1 MNTVETRVPFEESY
15 VCLLGQAVYLFAY
28 YEWQIVHII
37 NCLSQGF
44 VREYSRGK
52 PLTSRGVHK
61 RFAAKLEKGNAPS
74 GALFVSL
81 EACRDTFDNLI
92 PRRNA
97 LVHAHPITD
106 QVEGQILAF
115 QAGPSQ
121 PIPDLKWERVHLQ
134 AFIRDVDK
142 AACEAGALFDQL
154 RRAP

>member
-1 MNTVETRVPFEESY
+1 MNTEKTRVPFEESY

-28 YEWQIVHII
+28 YEWQIVYII

-44 VREYSRGK
+44 VAEYSRGD
-52 PLTSRGVHK
+52 PLTSGGVHR
-61 RFAAKLEKGNAPS
+61 RFAAELAKGNAPS
-74 GALFVSL
+74 GVSLASL
-81 EACRDTFDNLI
+81 EACRDTFHSLI

-106 QVEGQILAF
+106 KVEGQIVAF

-121 PIPDLKWERVHLQ
+121 PIRDLKWERAHLRT
-134 AFIRDVDK
+134 FIRDVDK

-154 RRAP
+154 R